1 MYPGRLP
8 ARLDAGLWRRQHTVI
23 GTAADVAH
31 ILQTYAYPVARDAA
45 KVRVLARCP
54 RRSLHTHI
62 QTHNESCPLQA
73 HTFNCFAR
81 AQAGG
86 QVGRVVLW
94 ELWLALW
101 RSWTTSAVWR
111 EQVAKAIWKDVN
123 DGVDRVVS
131 TAAERLSR
139 VARLERL
146 LEGTDAS
153 AARDERYF

>member
-1 MYPGRLP
+1 MAA
-8 ARLDAGLWRRQHTVI
+8 ARPSLSESWAADVA

-45 KVRVLARCP
+45 KVRP
-54 RRSLHTHI
+54 RALPSKMPAHTHKTQRI
-62 QTHNESCPLQA
+62 LPSPGSHFQLFC
-73 HTFNCFAR
+73 AR

-123 DGVDRVVS
+123 DGVDCV
-131 TAAERLSR
+131 
-139 VARLERL
+139 
-146 LEGTDAS
+146 
-153 AARDERYF
+153 

>member
-1 MYPGRLP
+1 M
-8 ARLDAGLWRRQHTVI
+8 
-23 GTAADVAH
+23 
-31 ILQTYAYPVARDAA
+31 
-45 KVRVLARCP
+45 
-54 RRSLHTHI
+54 
-62 QTHNESCPLQA
+62 
-73 HTFNCFAR
+73 
-81 AQAGG
+81 
-86 QVGRVVLW
+86 GRVVLW

-153 AARDERYF
+153 AARDERDF